1 MGELCDDMIEYCI
14 YEFNKNENRSRIKKN
29 ILDPCVEYLV
39 NQFYP
44 YIITTCIVFILT
56 FILVIAT
63 FAMILRGGSSP
74 TI

>member
-1 MGELCDDMIEYCI
+1 MSSISDDLIDYCI
-14 YEFNKNENRSRIKKN
+14 YEFNNNENQRKIKKN

-63 FAMILRGGSSP
+63 FTMILRKND
-74 TI
+74 I

>member
-1 MGELCDDMIEYCI
+1 MSSISDDLIDYCI
-14 YEFNKNENRSRIKKN
+14 YEFNNKENQIKIKRN

-63 FAMILRGGSSP
+63 FTMILRKND
-74 TI
+74 I